1 MVQIGPAEDL
11 AAVRALWGE
20 YWESIGLSRE
30 FQGFARELEGLPG
43 AYAPPGGRLLLALVD
58 GEVAGTGA
66 LRPLEGRACEMKR
79 VYVRPAY
86 RGTGL
91 GRQLL
96 ARLLD
101 EARAAGYAEV
111 YCDTLESMD
120 DAQRMYRRAGFENV
134 GPYSEDPTPG
144 AVYLRFVL

>member
-1 MVQIGPAEDL
+1 MVRIGPAEDL
-11 AAVRALWGE
+11 GPVRELWIE
-20 YWESIGLSRE
+20 YWQSIGLSAE
-30 FQGFARELEGLPG
+30 FQGFARELESLPG
-43 AYAPPGGRLLLALVD
+43 AYAPPGGRLLLAWVD
-58 GEVAGTGA
+58 EQVAGTGA

-96 ARLLD
+96 GRLLD
-101 EARAAGYAEV
+101 EARAAGHAEV

-134 GPYSEDPTPG
+134 GPYSPDPTPG
-144 AVYLRFVL
+144 AVYLRFRL

>member
-1 MVQIGPAEDL
+1 MVEIGLTEDL
-11 AAVRALWGE
+11 GAVRELWGE
-20 YWESIGLSRE
+20 YWQSIGLSAE

-43 AYAPPGGRLLLALVD
+43 AYAAPAGRLLVAWVD
-58 GEVAGTGA
+58 GQVAGTGA
-66 LRPLEGRACEMKR
+66 LRPLGGRACEMKR
-79 VYVRPAY
+79 LYVRPAY

-96 ARLLD
+96 TRLLD
-101 EARAAGYAEV
+101 EARGAGYAEV

-134 GPYSEDPTPG
+134 GPYSADPTPG